1 MTLSQNSKSNRPHFL
16 RTKAHWTVSSP
27 KAITN
32 QPHLEKKPQVCIGE
46 PMKKKKNGRNFASL
60 WGHRVLLFAALVH
73 IIESKAECHDKN
85 GDVSR

>member
-32 QPHLEKKPQVCIGE
+32 QPHQEKNHK
-46 PMKKKKNGRNFASL
+46 F
-60 WGHRVLLFAALVH
+60 ALV
-73 IIESKAECHDKN
+73 N
-85 GDVSR
+85 P